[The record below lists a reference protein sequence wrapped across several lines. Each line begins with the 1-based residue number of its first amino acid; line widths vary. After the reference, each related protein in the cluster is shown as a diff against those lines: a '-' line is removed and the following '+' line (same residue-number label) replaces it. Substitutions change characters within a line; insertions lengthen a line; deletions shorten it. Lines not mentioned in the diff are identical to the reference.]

1 MACRK
6 KERKI
11 KKMEEKKLDS
21 EQEEKLQQISELK
34 IISKKTD
41 STSPNRSPLPLEVVA
56 PFPIQPKR
64 IPKTTYKI
72 PYDDSD
78 DQKPFKFPFVNS
90 YLSEHGDEFLDT
102 MAVIDKAHKIREKSL
117 SESFVNC
124 DVRYFNWNLFI
135 EEVGKFDVLIID
147 PPWRIKGAQK
157 NDSQFM
163 FSNCRFSLEYNTMSN
178 HEIKTLPLH
187 LISD

>member
-1 MACRK
+1 M
-6 KERKI
+6 
-11 KKMEEKKLDS
+11 
-21 EQEEKLQQISELK
+21 
-34 IISKKTD
+34 
-41 STSPNRSPLPLEVVA
+41 
-56 PFPIQPKR
+56 
-64 IPKTTYKI
+64 
-72 PYDDSD
+72 
-78 DQKPFKFPFVNS
+78 
-90 YLSEHGDEFLDT
+90 
-102 MAVIDKAHKIREKSL
+102 
-117 SESFVNC
+117 NC

-187 LISD
+187 LISDEGFIFLWILNTQLNSSLEIMQSWGYELVEELVWVKLRNEKIYLTHGYYFMHSYEICLVGYKNTRKDGKSMMLRSGINPNVIFGEVRKKSQKPEDLYSIIEMIFKGKKKI

>member
-1 MACRK
+1 M
-6 KERKI
+6 
-11 KKMEEKKLDS
+11 
-21 EQEEKLQQISELK
+21 
-34 IISKKTD
+34 
-41 STSPNRSPLPLEVVA
+41 
-56 PFPIQPKR
+56 
-64 IPKTTYKI
+64 
-72 PYDDSD
+72 
-78 DQKPFKFPFVNS
+78 
-90 YLSEHGDEFLDT
+90 G
-102 MAVIDKAHKIREKSL
+102 VIDKAHKVREKEL
-117 SESFVNC
+117 NESFVNC